1 MLKTISLVAIGGAT
15 GSVLRYLLS
24 VLISKQGLI
33 NFPWATFITNFLG
46 CLLVGLLT
54 GIFAKHTVDSSLK
67 WLLIT
72 GFCGGFTTFSTF
84 SFEIIT
90 LFKNNQTATA
100 FVYLFSS
107 LTVCLIAVALGLFLS
122 K

>member
-1 MLKTISLVAIGGAT
+1 MLKTISLVAIGGAS

-24 VLISKQGLI
+24 VFIAKQGFGT
-33 NFPWATFITNFLG
+33 FPLATFITNFLG
-46 CLLVGLLT
+46 CFFVGLLVGFL
-54 GIFAKHTVDSSLK
+54 AKNTFDASLK

-84 SFEIIT
+84 SFEVIT
-90 LFKNNQTATA
+90 LFKNGQSTTAL
-100 FVYLFSS
+100 VYIFSS
-107 LTVCLIAVALGLFLS
+107 LIVCLLAVALGLFLS